1 MFYKKAKRFLAALCA
16 WSLIVTSVDQGAM
29 VVMAAEET
37 EATVEVV
44 AEETESVST
53 GEIEVVVSDG
63 NTVTVSTPDVVTV
76 SESDVVT
83 VSESDVVTVSVSDVV
98 VDVPVIDM
106 NDGEDAS
113 GSTSEAPEGYVW
125 VENIAGAGYF
135 WNAETGTALFARDIF
150 SSEFAGNTTIKH
162 IVFQEGAVTRTIEA
176 NAFTGCTALET
187 VDLSNCS
194 NIEGINKE
202 AFNGC
207 TSLREIT
214 FSDELQRIGESAF
227 KDCTSLTSVTLTVG
241 LREVEKYAFKGCSS
255 LSTVVVK
262 ANNMACTSSTTEV
275 FKDCTIST
283 ITFDGCTAVPAYLF
297 KKATFVEDTTVT
309 IPATVQIIQAS
320 AFAESNLVGIEFA
333 GNSSLVTIGESAFHK
348 CTDLAGITFPASV
361 KTIGKSA
368 FYQCTGLTTVVIP
381 DNITSV
387 GTSAFEEC
395 TGITS
400 VTLSKNITEL
410 GDAVFRKCTNL
421 TSVTIPKNITK
432 ITNYMFA
439 ICSKLESVTIEDS
452 VTTIGSN
459 AFDTC
464 EALSSITIPDSVK
477 TIGSSTFKDCV
488 ALRTVVMSKNV
499 TVFSDSIFKNCAA
512 LAKIT
517 TTENPDV
524 EDGLLVI
531 PKAVTHIGA
540 NAFDSAL
547 RSGGA
552 GAPETLI
559 ISENVT
565 NIGRAAF
572 NSCRSVKTLK
582 FESTKLQTCGQQIF
596 ANCLITSVTL
606 PEGMTVIPENLFYSA
621 GFQGDM
627 EITIPKTVTTIGAS
641 AFAGTLDAPANIVRF
656 TFESPAQVTTI
667 GNNAFQY
674 CTTIEAFT
682 IPDTVT
688 GIGSGAFANCQK
700 LTSITIPENVT
711 SIGKEAFNGCT
722 VLETINYNAIAVTSA
737 NQNVFSNCN
746 VDTITIGDKVKYI
759 PAYFLENAK
768 FSTNANQEEVDIIM
782 NIPASVE
789 KIGKHAFYGIDNL
802 TQVNI
807 ASGSVLSDIGE
818 SAFEGCTTL
827 ASCVLPDCVDL
838 IGARAF
844 YGCEKLTT
852 MDVPV
857 CVKSIGTNAFSGCSE
872 LTRVS
877 MNTLITSIGDGAFTG
892 CSNAKFYVVEGSY
905 AEQWLIANG
914 FGEQIEHIN
923 SITYELD
930 GGINDERNIGGYEN
944 GDDFT
949 FYPAVK
955 PGFSFEGWYKES
967 TFTTAVTTLDGCTG
981 DLTLY
986 AKFNYGV
993 EGDASFVE
1001 SADGVYKFSEDKG
1014 VLIVSASVGTIATG
1028 YFKNLEIK
1036 DKIKHVV
1043 FEENSQLTLI
1053 NNNAFEGLPVLASVD
1068 FGNCSKLT
1076 NIGVAAFKGC
1086 TSLSTIKFSEN
1097 LLVIE
1102 ASAFENCTSL
1112 KTVTLSAKLTSIGKA
1127 AFAGCTMLETVIVEA
1142 ADPACGDGI
1151 FTKCN
1156 IKDIQFV
1163 NVENIVVPDKLFFN
1177 ATFADD
1183 ADIVIPS
1190 HIQEIGESAFA
1201 NCATLKK
1208 ITIEDTK
1215 EKPSAL
1221 SQISSKA
1228 FSKCTGLASI
1238 TFPSNLKT
1246 IGMESFS
1253 GCTAFT
1259 RVTIPNNVITLE
1271 TKAFSDC
1278 TAVTEIELANAISE
1292 MGTGIFQKCTSL
1304 TSVKIPDGI
1313 KLISGYMFADCTN
1326 LTTVE
1331 IAGTVAEIGN
1341 YAFSN
1346 TALNKVDIPGSVK
1359 TVGTYVFNKCTALA
1373 TVNVA
1378 DGVES
1383 LGNHVFIDCAA
1394 LTSVTIA
1401 DSVTF
1406 IGPAAFSNCTSLNN
1420 PILPKELTQIGNYLF
1435 SNCRALTVISTSE
1448 RTAQVDEKLVLPDT
1462 VTYIGISAF
1471 EGCVAITGVT
1481 IPKNVTEIG
1490 TSAFEDCKSLSSVT
1504 IESLEIEECGVSIF
1518 QSCQIAEV
1526 VFPEGLTEI
1535 PAYLFNK
1542 AGFIT
1547 EVTITIPATVTK
1559 IGNYAFGGGEKD
1571 GEAINVAKFVFE
1583 EGSKLEVIGTNA
1595 FEYCVNITE
1604 FKIPETVAMI
1614 GSAAFARCQKLKEI
1628 TIPENVI
1635 GIGANAFLEC
1645 KNLTTVYF
1653 NAIAVI
1659 TTNQNIFKGCN
1670 LHTILLGEKIMILPA
1685 NLFRGANFATISGDS
1700 EAKLIKL
1707 MIPASVVE
1715 IGDYALANIANISE
1729 VIFAEGS
1736 MLKTV
1741 GAYAFNSCKE
1751 LTACELPATV
1761 ETIGAFAFGECAKLK
1776 AMNLP
1781 ETVISIGSGAFK
1793 NCESVTS
1800 YVVPKGIR
1808 KIEDDTFY
1816 GNAELTS
1823 ITFEAAE
1830 TEADVVVSIGANA
1843 FAECPKLAEV
1853 VIPEGVTSIG
1863 ASAFSGDTG
1872 LLKVRIPVSVTA
1884 IGDNAF
1890 KGCTSTKFYVVR
1902 DSFAEKWLKDN
1913 NFSTQIEYMNTIT
1926 YVLNDGVND
1935 VRNIGGYLDGESF
1948 EFYPATKPGYAFD
1961 GWYLDETFKTEIKD
1975 VKGHT
1980 GDLTLYANW
1989 GEKLEYKITYELDG
2003 GENHK
2008 DNPDTYTYDEKAS
2021 VSLKTPTKY
2030 GYTFVG
2036 WYTDKQDTKSKISS
2050 IKRSSCVDYV
2060 LYAVWKPKSV
2070 SVTFGFDKN
2079 VKDAVFVDENG
2090 KESKS
2095 LNKTVTF
2102 GEPYGE
2108 MPVPVREKY
2117 LFDGWYTEKGEPIT
2131 EATVVSVAE
2140 PHKLIARWVFDVRVA
2155 VPTSTPASGSV
2166 VDKGT
2171 KVILTTETPGADIYY
2186 TMVTYTSDTTD
2197 GEDATT
2203 DGADATTDG
2212 EDAVMEI
2219 DGEDVTCAD
2228 PTPASTLYTGPI
2240 TITENTIIKAIGVKE
2255 NYKNSEVSEF
2265 VFKVVSEAAY
2275 WGDVAEED
2283 RGLFKNAAEV
2293 PEGIWV
2299 AGVKDTEY
2307 TGSAITFDIRVYDH
2321 KTLLTLKTDYTVKY
2335 SNNKTVPK
2343 IGSTKKP
2350 TVTITGKG
2358 NYKGKWSVPFN
2369 ILPKNI
2375 GDEDV
2380 IVDDIWLAANPSKP
2394 YKPVPTALWGKFKLK
2409 NKKDFIVSYDP
2420 AMGYT
2425 GEGEFS
2431 MKLEG
2436 TGNYTG
2442 TRTIKCTLTTKNLIS
2457 KVKVSGYAKSMPYT
2471 GKPVTQSFVVKDGS
2485 IPLSEG
2491 THYDVKYDFN
2501 TEIGTAYFVLIGKGD
2516 YAGIKRIAF
2525 QISPIAMINKVKFD
2539 LNMKSVPYTGSAITL
2554 NEGSTPLKI
2563 TSASYKGMY
2572 LKEGEDYVVTGYSN
2586 NVNAGTATIHL
2597 KGINEYSGTAK
2608 KTFKIAP
2615 ANIGGLKLKYVD
2627 ADGKVV
2633 DSVKYPYSKGGSKPS
2648 VHLEYNG
2655 KILRAGTDYT
2665 VSYKK
2670 NTKLGLATLTVK
2682 GKKNFTGSLLGSFTV
2697 VQQDISNVSINI
2709 PDVEYKAEAN
2719 IYASK
2724 PVLTDVDGKKLA
2736 SKKDYDATVV
2746 YTYATACTVKQGST
2760 SVSREQGD
2768 VVNSKDIIPLGTILK
2783 ATVKGAGNYTGEISG
2798 YYRIVTTSI
2807 AKAKVTVLPQQY
2819 TGKAVQPGKED
2830 ITVLVNGVPLKDTD
2844 YEIVG
2849 YSKNVAKGTATV
2861 TLRGTGEYGGTVTAK
2876 FKIIQKN
2883 FIIEKVLNMLGF

>member
-1 MFYKKAKRFLAALCA
+1 MFYKKAKRFLATLCA

-37 EATVEVV
+37 EVTVATV

-63 NTVTVSTPDVVTV
+63 NSVTVSTPDVVTV
-76 SESDVVT
+76 SESDVIT
-83 VSESDVVTVSVSDVV
+83 VSESDVVTVSASDVV

-106 NDGEDAS
+106 NDG
-113 GSTSEAPEGYVW
+113 TSEAPEGYAW
-125 VENIAGAGYF
+125 VEERAGAGYY
-135 WNAETGTALFARDIF
+135 WNEETGTALFARDIF
-150 SSEFAGNTTIKH
+150 SSEFAENTTIRH
-162 IVFQEGAVTRTIEA
+162 VAFQEGSDTRTIEA
-176 NAFTGCTALET
+176 NAFMGCTALET
-187 VDLSNCS
+187 VDLTNCS
-194 NIEGINKE
+194 NIEGINKN
-202 AFNGC
+202 AFAGC
-207 TSLREIT
+207 TALESVI
-214 FSDELQRIGESAF
+214 FSDELQRIGEYAF
-227 KDCTSLTSVTLTVG
+227 NGCTSLTSVTLTVG
-241 LREVEKYAFKGCSS
+241 LREVEKSAFRGCSE
-255 LSTVVVK
+255 LATVVVK
-262 ANNMACTSSTTEV
+262 ANNMACTSATTEV
-275 FKDCTIST
+275 FKDCAIST
-283 ITFDGCTAVPAYLF
+283 VTFDGCTAVPAYLF
-297 KKATFVEDTTVT
+297 KKATFAENTTVT
-309 IPATVQIIQAS
+309 IPATVQIIQTS
-320 AFAESNLVGIEFA
+320 AFDESNLAGIEFE
-333 GNSSLVTIGESAFHK
+333 GTSSLVTIGDTAFNK
-348 CTDLAGITFPASV
+348 CEGLTGFTFPASV

-368 FYQCTGLTTVVIP
+368 FYHCIGLTTVVIP

-395 TGITS
+395 TGMTS

-410 GDAVFRKCTNL
+410 GDAVFSKCTSL

-439 ICSKLESVTIEDS
+439 LCSKLESVTIENS
-452 VTTIGSN
+452 VTSIGSN
-459 AFDTC
+459 AFEGC
-464 EALSSITIPDSVK
+464 AILPSIIIPDSV
-477 TIGSSTFKDCV
+477 TTVGGSAFRDCV

-499 TVFSDSIFKNCAA
+499 TVFSDSIFKNCAS

-517 TTENPDV
+517 TTENPNV
-524 EDGLLVI
+524 EDGILVI

-540 NAFDSAL
+540 SAFDSAL
-547 RSGGA
+547 RTGGE
-552 GAPETLI
+552 GSPETLI
-559 ISENVT
+559 ISENVI
-565 NIGRAAF
+565 NIGRTAF
-572 NSCRSVKTLK
+572 NSCRAVKTLK

-596 ANCLITSVTL
+596 ANCLITSVSL
-606 PEGMTVIPENLFYSA
+606 PDGMTTIPENLFFSA

-627 EITIPKTVTTIGAS
+627 EIIIPKTVTTIGAS

-656 TFESPAQVTTI
+656 TFESPSQLTTI
-667 GNNAFQY
+667 GDKAFQY
-674 CTTIEAFT
+674 CTTITDFT
-682 IPDTVT
+682 IQDTVT
-688 GIGSGAFANCQK
+688 SIGSSAFANCQK

-711 SIGKEAFNGCT
+711 SIGKEAFSGCT

-768 FSTNANQEEVDIIM
+768 FSTSNEEEVDIIM

-789 KIGKHAFYGIDNL
+789 KIGMHAFYGIDNL

-827 ASCVLPDCVDL
+827 ASCVLPDCVNL

-844 YGCEKLTT
+844 YGCEILTT

-857 CVKSIGTNAFSGCSE
+857 CVKSIGENAFNGCSE

-877 MNTLITSIGDGAFTG
+877 MNTLITSIGDGAFSG
-892 CSNAKFYVVEGSY
+892 CTKAKFYVVRGSY

-914 FGEQIEHIN
+914 FEAQIVYIN

-930 GGINDERNIGGYEN
+930 GGINDERNIGGYEDN
-944 GDDFT
+944 DVFT

-955 PGFSFEGWYKES
+955 PGFTFEGWYKES
-967 TFTTAVTTLDGCTG
+967 TFATEVTNLDGCTG

-986 AKFNYGV
+986 AKFSYGV
-993 EGDASFVE
+993 EGDESFVE

-1014 VLIVSASVGTIATG
+1014 VLIVSATVGTIATS
-1028 YFKNLEIK
+1028 YFKNLDIK

-1053 NNNAFEGLPVLASVD
+1053 NSNAFEGLSVLASVN

-1086 TSLSTIKFSEN
+1086 TALSTIEFSEN

-1163 NVENIVVPDKLFFN
+1163 NVENIVVPDKLFNN
-1177 ATFADD
+1177 ATFAND

-1190 HIQEIGESAFA
+1190 HIQEIGEYAFA

-1215 EKPSAL
+1215 ENPSAL
-1221 SQISSKA
+1221 AKISTRA
-1228 FSKCTGLASI
+1228 FWKCTGLASI
-1238 TFPSNLKT
+1238 TFPTNLKT
-1246 IGMESFS
+1246 LGDESFS

-1259 RVTIPNNVITLE
+1259 KVTIPNNVITLGA
-1271 TKAFSDC
+1271 KAFSDC
-1278 TAVTEIELANAISE
+1278 TAVTEIELASAISE
-1292 MGTGIFQKCTSL
+1292 MGTGIFQKNTSL

-1313 KLISGYMFADCTN
+1313 KLISGYMFADCTS

-1359 TVGTYVFNKCTALA
+1359 TVGTYVFNKCKALT

-1378 DGVES
+1378 DGVET
-1383 LGNHVFIDCAA
+1383 LGDHLFLDCAA

-1401 DSVTF
+1401 DSVTS
-1406 IGPAAFSNCTSLNN
+1406 IGDSAFSNCTSLNN
-1420 PILPKELTQIGNYLF
+1420 PILPKELTRIGNYLF
-1435 SNCRALTVISTSE
+1435 SNCRALTVISTSD
-1448 RTAQVDEKLVLPDT
+1448 RTAQTDEKLTLPDT
-1462 VTYIGISAF
+1462 VTYIGTSAF
-1471 EGCVAITGVT
+1471 DGCVAITGVT

-1490 TSAFEDCKSLSSVT
+1490 KSAFLNCKSLSSVT
-1504 IESLEIEECGVSIF
+1504 IESLEIKKCGTSIF

-1526 VFPEGLTEI
+1526 VFPKGLTEI

-1547 EVTITIPATVTK
+1547 EVTITIPKTVTQ

-1583 EGSKLEVIGTNA
+1583 EGSKLEIIGTNA

-1604 FKIPETVAMI
+1604 FKIPETVTII

-1628 TIPENVI
+1628 TIPENVV

-1653 NAIAVI
+1653 NAIAVL
-1659 TTNQNIFKGCN
+1659 TSNQNIFKGCN

-1685 NLFRGANFATISGDS
+1685 NLFRGANFATISNDS

-1707 MIPASVVE
+1707 MVPASVVE

-1736 MLKTV
+1736 MLKTI

-1793 NCESVTS
+1793 NCESITS

-1823 ITFEAAE
+1823 ITFEEAE
-1830 TEADVVVSIGANA
+1830 TAADVVASIGANA
-1843 FAECPKLAEV
+1843 FAECPKLAEI
-1853 VIPEGVTSIG
+1853 VIPEGVASIG

-1890 KGCTSTKFYVVR
+1890 KGCTSAKFYVVPGSYA
-1902 DSFAEKWLKDN
+1902 DTWLKDN
-1913 NFSTQIEYMNTIT
+1913 NFSTQIEYLKSIT
-1926 YVLNDGVND
+1926 YVLDGGVND
-1935 VRNIGGYLDGESF
+1935 ARNIGGYLEGESF
-1948 EFYPATKPGYAFD
+1948 EFFPATKPGYAFA
-1961 GWYLDETFKTEIKD
+1961 GWFLDAGFKTE
-1975 VKGHT
+1975 VKNLKECT
-1980 GDLTLYANW
+1980 GDITLYANW

-2003 GENHK
+2003 GENHEK
-2008 DNPDTYTYDEKAS
+2008 NPTTYTYDEKAII
-2021 VSLKTPTKY
+2021 SLQQPTKY
-2030 GYTFVG
+2030 GYRFVA
-2036 WYTDKQDTKSKISS
+2036 WRTDKQDESTVIRT
-2050 IKRSSCVDYV
+2050 IKCSSCVDYV
-2060 LYAVWKPKSV
+2060 LYAVWEPKTV
-2070 SVTFGFDKN
+2070 RVTLGFDRN
-2079 VKDAVFVDENG
+2079 ASDAVFVDEDG
-2090 KESKS
+2090 KESK
-2095 LNKTVTF
+2095 TQYIDVIF

-2140 PHKLIARWVFDVRVA
+2140 THKLIARWVFDVRVA
-2155 VPTSTPASGSV
+2155 APTSTPASGSV
-2166 VDKGT
+2166 VDRGT

-2219 DGEDVTCAD
+2219 DGADVICAD

-2265 VFKVVSEAAY
+2265 EFKVVSEASY
-2275 WGDVAEED
+2275 WGDVAEQD
-2283 RGLFKNAAEV
+2283 RAGFKSAADV

-2307 TGSAITFDIRVYDH
+2307 TGSAITFDLRVYDH
-2321 KTLLTLKTDYTVKY
+2321 KTLLTLKKDYTVKY
-2335 SNNKTVPK
+2335 SNNKAVAK
-2343 IGSTKKP
+2343 MGSTKTP
-2350 TVTITGKG
+2350 VITFTGKG
-2358 NYKGKWSVPFN
+2358 DYKGKWFVYFN

-2375 GDEDV
+2375 EDEDV
-2380 IVDDIWLAANPSKP
+2380 IIDDIWLAANPSKP
-2394 YKPVPTALWGKFKLK
+2394 YKPIPTALWGKFKLK

-2431 MKLEG
+2431 MKVEG
-2436 TGNYTG
+2436 IGNYTG
-2442 TRTIKCTLTTKNLIS
+2442 TRTIKCTLTTKNLMS
-2457 KVKVSGYAKSMPYT
+2457 KTKVSGYAKSMPYT
-2471 GKPVTQSFVVKDGS
+2471 GKPITQSFMVKDGS
-2485 IPLSEG
+2485 MPLSEG
-2491 THYDVKYDFN
+2491 THYDVKYEFN
-2501 TEIGTAYFVLIGKGD
+2501 TEIGTAYIVLVGKGD
-2516 YAGIKRIAF
+2516 YAGIKRVSF
-2525 QISPIAMINKVKFD
+2525 KISPIAMLNKVKFD

-2627 ADGKVV
+2627 TDGRVV

-2670 NTKLGLATLTVK
+2670 NTKLGMATLTVK
-2682 GKKNFTGSLLGSFTV
+2682 GKKNFTGSLPGVFTV
-2697 VQQDISNVSINI
+2697 VQQDISKVSINI

-2736 SKKDYDATVV
+2736 SKKDYNATVV
-2746 YTYATACTVKQGST
+2746 YTYATACTVKQGNKE
-2760 SVSREQGD
+2760 VSREQGD
-2768 VVNSKDIIPLGTILK
+2768 VVDSKDIIPLGTILK

-2807 AKAKVTVLPQQY
+2807 AKAKVTVMPQQY

-2830 ITVLVNGVPLKDTD
+2830 ITVLLNGVPLKDTD

-2849 YSKNVAKGTATV
+2849 YSKNVAKGTATI
-2861 TLRGTGEYGGTVTAK
+2861 TIRGKGEYGGTVTAK
-2876 FKIIQKN
+2876 FKIVQKK
-2883 FIIEKVLNMLGF
+2883 FEITKVLKMLGLM